1 MTYFETELLVTK
13 YSIHFILGSGYAF
26 YIRVKGLQSA
36 FVQAAYKDM
45 LVFVIAAE
53 ALGQTTERAAT
64 TDEKKDT
71 SYMQRRSDTVT

>member
-1 MTYFETELLVTK
+1 M
-13 YSIHFILGSGYAF
+13 
-26 YIRVKGLQSA
+26 QSA
-36 FVQAAYKDM
+36 PVQAAYKDM